1 MGLIKKEGF
10 TINLQEWLSNNYIL
24 MYSTNNEGKTVIAE
38 KNVKG

>member
-24 MYSTNNEGKTVIAE
+24 MYSTHNEGKTVIAE